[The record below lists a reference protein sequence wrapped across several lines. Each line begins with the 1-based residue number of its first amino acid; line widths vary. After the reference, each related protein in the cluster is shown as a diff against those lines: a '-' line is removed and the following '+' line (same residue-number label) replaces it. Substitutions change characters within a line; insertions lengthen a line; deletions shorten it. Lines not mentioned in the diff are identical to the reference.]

1 MSVVWNKAFALKFI
15 FTHCYFFS
23 KITFLRNNS
32 NTQTEISTTVGAVVP
47 HEKIFGYNWRF
58 FGHWNENIGLYEN
71 FSEKWQRMFFKTF
84 LKRKFYLKL
93 FRQILFLKKYFFKS
107 YYRFTSKDLTWNWK
121 FYVAPLAKSC
131 SSSNNVK
138 KGT

>member
-32 NTQTEISTTVGAVVP
+32 NTQTEISTTVGAIVP

-58 FGHWNENIGLYEN
+58 FWTLEWKYRII
-71 FSEKWQRMFFKTF
+71 SEFFWKMAADVF
-84 LKRKFYLKL
+84 QDIFKKFYLKL

>member
-1 MSVVWNKAFALKFI
+1 MRG
-15 FTHCYFFS
+15 
-23 KITFLRNNS
+23 FLV
-32 NTQTEISTTVGAVVP
+32 IIGD
-47 HEKIFGYNWRF
+47 F

-107 YYRFTSKDLTWNWK
+107 YYRFNSKDLT
-121 FYVAPLAKSC
+121 
-131 SSSNNVK
+131 
-138 KGT
+138 